1 MTDPK
6 GCTALHYSAQ
16 LGSYESVK
24 FFAAMGTDINHKT
37 SNGEMCHHIAA
48 LYGHLKLCKKLI
60 DIHKFDVHMKDNNG
74 WIPFHHSA
82 RNGNSELVTYFADMG
97 ANIGFKTNEGRN
109 CLHIAALHGHMNL
122 CKILINKY
130 KFDVHKTNN
139 TGLKALHYSAINGSY
154 ELVRYFADIGKD
166 IKCKNNFGWNCL
178 HIAARYGHLDLC
190 KTLLDEEKFEL
201 RMVDNVGRSMV
212 HHSAKSGNYEL
223 LTYFADKG
231 NDIHLRTVK
240 EKNCLHI
247 AAENGHLNLCK
258 ALIDKH
264 EFNVRADDIY
274 GYTALHYSARSG
286 SYKLLTYFVD
296 IGTDILLKTK
306 TGINCLHMAAEN
318 GYLDLCKAL
327 IDNHNFDLHIADND
341 GYTALHF
348 SAISGN
354 SELFTYFVE
363 KGIDI
368 DLRTINGSNCLHI
381 AAQNGHLNLCKMLI
395 NKYNIDIDI
404 IDNDGCTVLHQSAR
418 SGSYEVFRYFAPKG
432 SDIHLK
438 TKNGRTCLHIAAFS
452 GHLNLCKILI
462 NNHRFN
468 VNISDKDGCTALHH
482 SAISGKYE
490 LFTYFA
496 DMMPDIYVK
505 TKAGLNCLHIAAFR
519 GHLDLSKKLIDNH
532 EFDVNI
538 SDIDGFRAL
547 HHSVKS
553 GKCELV
559 AYFADKGTDVYLKTK
574 NGRNCLHIAAENGY
588 LDLFKTLI
596 DKYDF
601 NVHTADYDGCTS
613 LHHSAISGN
622 YKLVT
627 YFAEKGIDFYLKT
640 NNEKNCLHIAAA
652 NGHFNLCKMLIE
664 KCKFVVDIADN
675 DGCTALH
682 HSARSGSYEL
692 VTYFVHMGSNIHLK
706 TKTGLNCLHI
716 AAENGHLNL
725 CKMIISNHNFDV
737 NIADNDGY
745 TALHHSARSGSYEL
759 ITYFVHMGA
768 DIYLK
773 TKYGNNCLHI
783 AAFSGYLNLCKT
795 LIDNDKFDVL
805 IADNE
810 GYAALHHSV
819 RTGSYELM
827 KYFVDMDTDIYL
839 KTKTGLNCL
848 HIATLSGHLSLCEAL
863 IEIHRFDVSFADN
876 DGCTA
881 LHHSVRSGSY
891 ELVTY
896 FAEKGADIH
905 LKTKYGRNCILE
917 PSMDL

>member
-1 MTDPK
+1 
-6 GCTALHYSAQ
+6 
-16 LGSYESVK
+16 
-24 FFAAMGTDINHKT
+24 
-37 SNGEMCHHIAA
+37 
-48 LYGHLKLCKKLI
+48 
-60 DIHKFDVHMKDNNG
+60 
-74 WIPFHHSA
+74 
-82 RNGNSELVTYFADMG
+82 
-97 ANIGFKTNEGRN
+97 
-109 CLHIAALHGHMNL
+109 
-122 CKILINKY
+122 
-130 KFDVHKTNN
+130 
-139 TGLKALHYSAINGSY
+139 
-154 ELVRYFADIGKD
+154 
-166 IKCKNNFGWNCL
+166 
-178 HIAARYGHLDLC
+178 
-190 KTLLDEEKFEL
+190 
-201 RMVDNVGRSMV
+201 
-212 HHSAKSGNYEL
+212 
-223 LTYFADKG
+223 
-231 NDIHLRTVK
+231 
-240 EKNCLHI
+240 
-247 AAENGHLNLCK
+247 
-258 ALIDKH
+258 
-264 EFNVRADDIY
+264 
-274 GYTALHYSARSG
+274 
-286 SYKLLTYFVD
+286 
-296 IGTDILLKTK
+296 
-306 TGINCLHMAAEN
+306 MAAEN

-675 DGCTALH
+675 DGCIALH

-896 FAEKGADIH
+896 FDDKGADIHLKTKYGRNCLHIAAIYGHLSLCKKLIDNHKFDLHIANDEGCTALHHSVRSGSYELVTYFAEKGADIH

>member
-1 MTDPK
+1 
-6 GCTALHYSAQ
+6 
-16 LGSYESVK
+16 
-24 FFAAMGTDINHKT
+24 
-37 SNGEMCHHIAA
+37 
-48 LYGHLKLCKKLI
+48 
-60 DIHKFDVHMKDNNG
+60 
-74 WIPFHHSA
+74 
-82 RNGNSELVTYFADMG
+82 
-97 ANIGFKTNEGRN
+97 
-109 CLHIAALHGHMNL
+109 
-122 CKILINKY
+122 
-130 KFDVHKTNN
+130 
-139 TGLKALHYSAINGSY
+139 
-154 ELVRYFADIGKD
+154 
-166 IKCKNNFGWNCL
+166 
-178 HIAARYGHLDLC
+178 
-190 KTLLDEEKFEL
+190 
-201 RMVDNVGRSMV
+201 
-212 HHSAKSGNYEL
+212 
-223 LTYFADKG
+223 
-231 NDIHLRTVK
+231 
-240 EKNCLHI
+240 
-247 AAENGHLNLCK
+247 
-258 ALIDKH
+258 
-264 EFNVRADDIY
+264 
-274 GYTALHYSARSG
+274 
-286 SYKLLTYFVD
+286 
-296 IGTDILLKTK
+296 
-306 TGINCLHMAAEN
+306 
-318 GYLDLCKAL
+318 
-327 IDNHNFDLHIADND
+327 
-341 GYTALHF
+341 
-348 SAISGN
+348 
-354 SELFTYFVE
+354 
-363 KGIDI
+363 
-368 DLRTINGSNCLHI
+368 
-381 AAQNGHLNLCKMLI
+381 MLI
-395 NKYNIDIDI
+395 NKCNIDIDI

-891 ELVTY
+891 ELVPY

>member
-1 MTDPK
+1 
-6 GCTALHYSAQ
+6 
-16 LGSYESVK
+16 
-24 FFAAMGTDINHKT
+24 
-37 SNGEMCHHIAA
+37 MCHHIAA

-109 CLHIAALHGHMNL
+109 CLHIAVLHGHMNL

-130 KFDVHKTNN
+130 KFDVHKTHN

-264 EFNVRADDIY
+264 EFNVRANDIY

-381 AAQNGHLNLCKMLI
+381 AAQN
-395 NKYNIDIDI
+395 
-404 IDNDGCTVLHQSAR
+404 
-418 SGSYEVFRYFAPKG
+418 
-432 SDIHLK
+432 
-438 TKNGRTCLHIAAFS
+438 
-452 GHLNLCKILI
+452 
-462 NNHRFN
+462 
-468 VNISDKDGCTALHH
+468 
-482 SAISGKYE
+482 
-490 LFTYFA
+490 
-496 DMMPDIYVK
+496 
-505 TKAGLNCLHIAAFR
+505 
-519 GHLDLSKKLIDNH
+519 
-532 EFDVNI
+532 
-538 SDIDGFRAL
+538 
-547 HHSVKS
+547 
-553 GKCELV
+553 
-559 AYFADKGTDVYLKTK
+559 
-574 NGRNCLHIAAENGY
+574 
-588 LDLFKTLI
+588 
-596 DKYDF
+596 
-601 NVHTADYDGCTS
+601 
-613 LHHSAISGN
+613 
-622 YKLVT
+622 
-627 YFAEKGIDFYLKT
+627 
-640 NNEKNCLHIAAA
+640 
-652 NGHFNLCKMLIE
+652 
-664 KCKFVVDIADN
+664 
-675 DGCTALH
+675 
-682 HSARSGSYEL
+682 
-692 VTYFVHMGSNIHLK
+692 
-706 TKTGLNCLHI
+706 
-716 AAENGHLNL
+716 
-725 CKMIISNHNFDV
+725 
-737 NIADNDGY
+737 
-745 TALHHSARSGSYEL
+745 
-759 ITYFVHMGA
+759 
-768 DIYLK
+768 
-773 TKYGNNCLHI
+773 
-783 AAFSGYLNLCKT
+783 
-795 LIDNDKFDVL
+795 
-805 IADNE
+805 
-810 GYAALHHSV
+810 
-819 RTGSYELM
+819 
-827 KYFVDMDTDIYL
+827 
-839 KTKTGLNCL
+839 
-848 HIATLSGHLSLCEAL
+848 
-863 IEIHRFDVSFADN
+863 
-876 DGCTA
+876 
-881 LHHSVRSGSY
+881 
-891 ELVTY
+891 
-896 FAEKGADIH
+896 
-905 LKTKYGRNCILE
+905 
-917 PSMDL
+917 

>member
-154 ELVRYFADIGKD
+154 ELVRYFADI
-166 IKCKNNFGWNCL
+166 KCKNNFGWNCL

-201 RMVDNVGRSMV
+201 RMVDDVGRSMV

-231 NDIHLRTVK
+231 NDIHLRAVK

-286 SYKLLTYFVD
+286 TYKLLTYFVD

-306 TGINCLHMAAEN
+306 TRINCLHMAAEN

-404 IDNDGCTVLHQSAR
+404 IDNDGCT
-418 SGSYEVFRYFAPKG
+418 
-432 SDIHLK
+432 
-438 TKNGRTCLHIAAFS
+438 
-452 GHLNLCKILI
+452 
-462 NNHRFN
+462 
-468 VNISDKDGCTALHH
+468 ALHH

-505 TKAGLNCLHIAAFR
+505 TKARLNCLHIAAFR

-553 GKCELV
+553 GECELV

-819 RTGSYELM
+819 KTGSYELM

-896 FAEKGADIH
+896 FDDKGADIHLKTKYGRNCLHIAAIYGHLSLCKKLIDNHKFDLHIANDEGCTALHHSVRSGSYELVTYFAEKGADIH